1 MPHLLSGANEASS
14 SPATVQLLINEARRE
29 ALAGLLGKVREG
41 DFSWSLA
48 LGIDLQ
54 SAGDRLSYLQRRLAP
69 LSYDLS
75 IETLAK
81 QFDIP
86 LNHLSKR
93 ADDRLDGE
101 DAAPALKAGLVEIDG
116 RKNYPRAVF
125 RFSIGNHYLQSLLGS
140 LSIPKIKGSVPQL
153 TFKAMVD
160 KTGGPP
166 IEIFNVDLVHLHS
179 DNQLKFLLY
188 TGVVDI
194 STVVKA
200 VNKVAHNKILA
211 SGKDDDDSFDYN
223 AVFLHVAG
231 ERILDKLLRVFEVQF
246 ALAPGGGFT
255 FRHGSRRPLKQ
266 LWLGGDFD
274 ANSGPEVGS
283 LRVPERQKMR
293 HGVKLDITSSTETI
307 RAQGGIELHEESAVE
322 SPFVYVYWNAMD
334 LSIFPEEPKFQH
346 VELLRASITRGSMR
360 MALEPTLAI
369 LQRFYRGAFD
379 FELAIKHSDEV
390 IDGVPALIAGW
401 RHIATQF
408 VQPEVFARI
417 HMVGRMGNR
426 KIDIPS
432 CLPSRAQLF
441 MANTDVPRWV
451 TDVIKTRVK
460 IAGFTDAVLQVLLEL
475 PRLGNCKSSKR
486 YEHEVAV
493 ELQVAL
499 PALHANGCLYPKV
512 KGREQISCVAS
523 VGLHPL
529 IVGVELFDGEFCD
542 IKTRLAKP
550 NERVYQR
557 KVAEYEATHDHL
569 LHEHRERPAPKPPS
583 PELFLEDDEGTL
595 INYLPLSVAI
605 TDLKRGLQAAD
616 KLAGAKKLRYL
627 KTSLGFSDRKALLL
641 KKSSSLLDRLINGAG
656 QAIPLVLPL
665 HSRKK
670 RPARPPLSKFYKGK
684 PLKVHV
690 DVHSRDRNTLKGR
703 LICRLP
709 RAVLPSTRK
718 AKHAPDQSSL
728 ALLLAVQWGR
738 TLISLRHRGS
748 WFKARISQG
757 QATFRLD
764 ENRVKLGRHS
774 GIPFMRNI
782 VINFA
787 LHTDARDFS
796 SLTLRRILARLH
808 DFSRHRA
815 GDHISRHIMKGI
827 PSKRLEF
834 SIQALPFQA
843 DRHRHRRAG
852 GMNTAKGHKGSM
864 LRQHLRLSTVVE
876 MAQRLM
882 KHLKHRSGHK
892 LDYQMIIRPRP
903 HKHVRTYRL
912 PCFIPSICEPKELRR
927 PSPKKEFMMAELSL
941 LNVLQPMMNLA
952 SLGLGLLLDKVN
964 FRQHPKYLAV
974 SVRVSRIRL
983 AVAINDLDVIEVEVD
998 PIHVTRVSK
1007 IIYPQDGRQHLSRK
1021 RRKHHDVQVIVAHLR
1036 LARRLQE
1043 FSNLL
1048 RPFNLDASMAINI
1061 DPVPR
1066 FVQRGHRVPVHY
1078 SYLNVALSTERV
1090 HGATMLST
1098 LVALGMP
1105 ETAVSPMISSLGKG
1119 AGVKINILRTS
1130 KDGMHMKI
1138 SGVNIPNPL
1147 PFAAISLEH
1156 PVSASYVY
1164 KGIEFARVKMGRL
1177 TLVPG
1182 ENLIK
1187 AHVMVSRSAFGK
1199 LRNHNPYIPELSEFL
1214 AGLALA
1220 QPLKVSAIIHIGR
1233 HFHMRTHLNFQKGV
1247 PAMGAFNPK
1256 NSYVDFRDAHE
1267 ILRVGRKLPQA
1278 AWSAAKSVSKR
1289 LATDVGN
1296 MWGWTRDWLGGMY
1309 TWAKTKI
1316 FGDGRRVPQERQL
1329 PPDSRH
1335 LRRRDRDLNQSEG
1348 RRLFPRSE
1356 FEDLNEHT
1364 RIGSRRR
1371 TERRRELQYSD
1382 GERNAYRRSHRPDE
1396 HSDHEARSRRG
1407 GDENVPQSEGL
1418 ISKVLNGAYDFIS
1431 KIFTVEPEAG
1441 KGKPS
1446 KQTSSDNE
1454 KKSKRG
1460 RPSETPSRRKSSSS
1474 EESSQNWTTSNT
1486 RGPRDDFVVTKSTWQ
1501 ERERHGGGQKRH
1513 GDKSSRHYSQR
1524 RGVAREKSQVEKRT
1538 RTRARDSEAGREE
1551 SDERR
1556 HQRHHS
1562 RRSHKRRGS
1571 HERFKALDTDYQAPK
1586 RMRRSREKMSSTSES
1601 EYENV
1606 RTEKSPTFTKVTSK
1620 LKKSK
1625 VPAKINRHA
1634 KTGRSVRQESRE
1646 SSSERWEA
1654 VEVKR
1659 HHTEKSTRNHDKKS
1673 QEQRSGRDNMRDSE
1687 KVEESQ
1693 SGEGEVEGRNS
1704 RSKRKGGRNGDRET
1718 IYERDGESRDEGED
1732 AKSDEMYNGKSSD
1745 EDSSQKKYAD
1755 ETRQSKEESPQESTN
1770 DGDHK
1775 LSGTGDAESDE
1786 DESEPGFLRE
1796 DDRVSREPVLDK
1808 ESITKELLL
1817 NDGKSR
1823 TRKQQKSKLKSVTR
1837 RIKSSK
1843 KKQGEREEKFNEDDP
1858 NGY

>member
-1 MPHLLSGANEASS
+1 M
-14 SPATVQLLINEARRE
+14 TVQLLISEARKD

-54 SAGDRLSYLQRRLAP
+54 SAGDRLSHLQRWLAS

-75 IETLAK
+75 IEALAK
-81 QFDIP
+81 QFDVP
-86 LNHLSKR
+86 LARLAKR
-93 ADDRLDGE
+93 AEDSLDDE

-125 RFSIGNHYLQSLLGS
+125 RFSIGNHYLQSLMGS
-140 LSIPKIKGSVPQL
+140 IPIPKIKGPVPQL
-153 TFKAMVD
+153 TIKAMVD
-160 KTGGPP
+160 KTGVPP

-179 DNQLKFLLY
+179 DSQLKFLLY

-211 SGKDDDDSFDYN
+211 SRKDDDDSLDYN

-246 ALAPGGGFT
+246 ALAPGGGLT

-266 LWLGGDFD
+266 LWLGDEFD
-274 ANSGPEVGS
+274 TTGEPEFGPMGM
-283 LRVPERQKMR
+283 PQRQTMR
-293 HGVKLDITSSTETI
+293 HDIKLDITSSTETI
-307 RAQGGIELHEESAVE
+307 RAQGGIDLHGEPAVA

-334 LSIFPEEPKFQH
+334 LSIFPEEPKLQH

-360 MALEPTLAI
+360 MSLEPTLAI
-369 LQRFYRGAFD
+369 LQRFHRGAFD
-379 FELAIKHSDEV
+379 FELTIRHSDEV

-417 HMVGRMGNR
+417 HMVGRIGNR

-441 MANTDVPRWV
+441 MANTNVPRWV

-475 PRLGNCKSSKR
+475 PSLGHCKPSKR
-486 YEHEVAV
+486 HDHEVAV
-493 ELQVAL
+493 GLQVAL

-512 KGREQISCVAS
+512 RGREQISCIAS

-529 IVGVELFDGEFCD
+529 IVGLELFDGEFCD
-542 IKTRLAKP
+542 IRTRLAKP

-557 KVAEYEATHDHL
+557 KVAEYEATHEHL

-583 PELFLEDDEGTL
+583 PELFLEDSEGTL
-595 INYLPLSVAI
+595 INYLPLSAAI

-627 KTSLGFSDRKALLL
+627 KTSLGFSDRKALLA
-641 KKSSSLLDRLINGAG
+641 KESSSLLDRLINGVG
-656 QAIPLVLPL
+656 QTIPLVLPL
-665 HSRKK
+665 YSRKK

-690 DVHSRDRNTLKGR
+690 DVHSRDRGTLKGR

-718 AKHAPDQSSL
+718 AKHAPNQSSL

-738 TLISLRHRGS
+738 TLVSLRHRSS

-774 GIPFMRNI
+774 GIPFTRNI

-787 LHTDARDFS
+787 LHTDVRDFS
-796 SLTLRRILARLH
+796 SVTLRRILARLH
-808 DFSRHRA
+808 DYSRHRA
-815 GDHISRHIMKGI
+815 GDRISRQIMKRI

-834 SIQALPFQA
+834 SIQTLPFQA
-843 DRHRHRRAG
+843 GRHKPRRTG
-852 GMNTAKGHKGSM
+852 GTTAARGKAVRARKGSV

-882 KHLKHRSGHK
+882 RHLKHRSGHK
-892 LDYQMIIRPRP
+892 LDYQMIIKPRP
-903 HKHVRTYRL
+903 HKSVRTYRL

-927 PSPKKEFMMAELSL
+927 PSPDKEFMMAELSL
-941 LNVLQPMMNLA
+941 LNVVQPIMNLA

-964 FRQHPKYLAV
+964 FRQHPKYLTV

-983 AVAINDLDVIEVEVD
+983 AMAINDLDVVEVEVD

-1007 IIYPQDGRQHLSRK
+1007 IIYPQDGQQHLSRK
-1021 RRKHHDVQVIVAHLR
+1021 RRKRHDVQVIVAHLR

-1066 FVQRGHRVPVHY
+1066 FMQRGHRVPVHY
-1078 SYLNVALSTERV
+1078 SHLNVALSTEGV

-1119 AGVKINILRTS
+1119 AGVKMHILRTS
-1130 KDGMHMKI
+1130 KDGMHMKV

-1147 PFAAISLEH
+1147 PFAAISLDH

-1182 ENLIK
+1182 DNPIK

-1199 LRNHNPYIPELSEFL
+1199 LRDRNPYIPELSEFL

-1220 QPLKVSAIIHIGR
+1220 QPLKVSAIVHIGR
-1233 HFHMRTHLNFQKGV
+1233 HFHMRTHLSFKKGV

-1267 ILRVGRKLPQA
+1267 ILRVSRKLPQA
-1278 AWSAAKSVSKR
+1278 AWYAAKNVSKR
-1289 LATDVGN
+1289 LTSDVGN
-1296 MWGWTRDWLGGMY
+1296 MWGWTKNWLGSMY
-1309 TWAKTKI
+1309 TWAKTKL
-1316 FGDGRRVPQERQL
+1316 FGDKRRIPRERQL
-1329 PPDSRH
+1329 PADGRH
-1335 LRRRDRDLNQSEG
+1335 LRRRDYEIRRAER

-1356 FEDLNEHT
+1356 LSDFNEDT
-1364 RIGSRRR
+1364 RVSLRKRVG
-1371 TERRRELQYSD
+1371 RRRELQYPD
-1382 GERNAYRRSHRPDE
+1382 DERTVHSEHNGLDE
-1396 HSDHEARSRRG
+1396 RIDYG
-1407 GDENVPQSEGL
+1407 
-1418 ISKVLNGAYDFIS
+1418 
-1431 KIFTVEPEAG
+1431 
-1441 KGKPS
+1441 
-1446 KQTSSDNE
+1446 
-1454 KKSKRG
+1454 KRG
-1460 RPSETPSRRKSSSS
+1460 RRDGDEGGPKGDGFLDKFIKGAYNFITSIFTGDPGAQKEKASKQASPGNGRTS
-1474 EESSQNWTTSNT
+1474 TSNHRST
-1486 RGPRDDFVVTKSTWQ
+1486 SSRQETSLSDDSSRGWTSYNGRSRQDDFVVAKSTWQ
-1501 ERERHGGGQKRH
+1501 EGERHRSVKGQRNEKKARGYIEKGGTTRRRESRRERK
-1513 GDKSSRHYSQR
+1513 
-1524 RGVAREKSQVEKRT
+1524 T
-1538 RTRARDSEAGREE
+1538 RTRIGDFEAGSEQAEERSLRKDYPKEPRKGGSHVRSNARDVGHQAL
-1551 SDERR
+1551 ERV
-1556 HQRHHS
+1556 
-1562 RRSHKRRGS
+1562 
-1571 HERFKALDTDYQAPK
+1571 
-1586 RMRRSREKMSSTSES
+1586 RRSREKRASARKSEHGNARADRFPTS
-1601 EYENV
+1601 
-1606 RTEKSPTFTKVTSK
+1606 RKVTEQV
-1620 LKKSK
+1620 KKVK
-1625 VPAKINRHA
+1625 VPAETDRWTKA
-1634 KTGRSVRQESRE
+1634 ERSVRLRSRG

-1654 VEVKR
+1654 VDLKR
-1659 HHTEKSTRNHDKKS
+1659 THTKKSTRSREKTSKERGS
-1673 QEQRSGRDNMRDSE
+1673 RGRDKVDSDD
-1687 KVEESQ
+1687 
-1693 SGEGEVEGRNS
+1693 EVEGS
-1704 RSKRKGGRNGDRET
+1704 RSESDGGASGSEGEFGHEEGNKDEDTSGDISEDEQGRKGR
-1718 IYERDGESRDEGED
+1718 SRDE
-1732 AKSDEMYNGKSSD
+1732 
-1745 EDSSQKKYAD
+1745 YARK
-1755 ETRQSKEESPQESTN
+1755 TRRSGGGTPQESSASDRN
-1770 DGDHK
+1770 K
-1775 LSGTGDAESDE
+1775 LDETGEE
-1786 DESEPGFLRE
+1786 DDVSEPELLRE
-1796 DDRVSREPVLDK
+1796 DDKASRDPVLDM
-1808 ESITKELLL
+1808 ERITEDLLMD
-1817 NDGKSR
+1817 DGKSR
-1823 TRKQQKSKLKSVTR
+1823 TKTQQKRKLNSVR
-1837 RIKSSK
+1837 RRMKNSK
-1843 KKQGEREEKFNEDDP
+1843 KKQGESEEEFNEEDP